1 MDRTAPQTDPEAQAR
16 VAQLHAQ
23 AADDYGTAE
32 ARAARAT
39 AAAEQTAQARC
50 HGNEA
55 AGAWKGRN

>member
-1 MDRTAPQTDPEAQAR
+1 MKRTQHDPEQAGR
-16 VAQLHAQ
+16 IAQLHAQ

-32 ARAARAT
+32 ARAARAV
-39 AAAEQTAQARC
+39 AANEQTAQARC